1 MAKSNRRKLLNVK
14 VHKLYLPP
22 DIIRIKGEMKEGE
35 WLGHVQCV
43 WHETCIQG
51 YQKSLI
57 IMNNQ
62 LRF

>member
-43 WHETCIQG
+43 
-51 YQKSLI
+51 
-57 IMNNQ
+57 
-62 LRF
+62 